1 MRRELTWQ
9 AVVTAVIVAALVS
22 ASYPYVLLKL
32 GIGPNVSVVSA
43 FLGAVGLLVWA
54 RKTHAQNRL
63 MNNIVQTAGTSA
75 AMTAFMCVIAAAV
88 DFTVKTPA
96 VAGQLNDITHI
107 DPWPMFWWLSCAGG
121 IGVLF
126 TVLFR

>member
-43 FLGAVGLLVWA
+43 FLGALLLLA
-54 RKTHAQNRL
+54 LAPRTHGNNRL

-88 DFTVKTPA
+88 DLTV
-96 VAGQLNDITHI
+96 LNKNTADYLDGITHI
-107 DPWPMFWWLSCAGG
+107 DRWPMFLWLSCAGDQC
-121 IGVLF
+121 
-126 TVLFR
+126 